1 MLFCFLPITLAAVR
15 LSPKKLK
22 NTVLLLFSL
31 LFYLIGERK
40 FFLLLPV
47 TALVSYL
54 FGLALSSEKTGK
66 RAKRFLLY
74 LSVAL
79 GLLPL
84 LFFKYADFFISLIN
98 GFTGASLP
106 SLSPGLPVGISFFTF
121 QSISY
126 NIDIYRGQAAA
137 EKNFVSYAAY
147 LCLFPQLIAGP
158 IVRYSEISDRL
169 RDRHVGITDFSDGVV
184 RFVIGLS
191 KKVLLANSLG
201 QISADYAA
209 SGGKTVAFAWLSAI
223 SYTLQIYFDFS
234 GYSDMAIGLGRM
246 LGFRFP
252 ENFNYPY
259 TARSITSFWRR
270 WHITLSG
277 WFRDYVYIP
286 LGGNRVGK
294 SRMAINLLVV
304 WTLTGLWHGAGV
316 NFLMWGLLYGI
327 LLVAEK
333 LIFGNF
339 FERHPAVGH
348 LYTLFFVVTGFVIFG
363 ADNAHKAFS
372 GISAL
377 FGIGGLPLI
386 NGETLFYLAGNAVLL
401 AVGIAASTPLP
412 KKLFCLL
419 PEKAKNLLIPILT
432 AAGLLLSTAYL
443 VDGSFNPFLYFRF

>member
-1 MLFCFLPITLAAVR
+1 MLFCFLPITLAAVL

-22 NTVLLLFSL
+22 NAVLLLFSL

-40 FFLLLPV
+40 FFFLLPV

-54 FGLALSSEKTGK
+54 FGLALSSAKPKK
-66 RAKRFLLY
+66 RTKKLLLL

-84 LFFKYADFFISLIN
+84 FFFKYADFFISLIN
-98 GFTGASLP
+98 RFTGASLP
-106 SLSPGLPVGISFFTF
+106 SLSPGLPIGISFFTF

-126 NIDIYRGQAAA
+126 NIDIYRGQAVT

-158 IVRYSEISDRL
+158 IVRYSDISAEL
-169 RDRHVGITDFSDGVV
+169 RDRRVGIGDFSEGVV

-201 QISADYAA
+201 QIAADYAS
-209 SGGKTVAFAWLSAI
+209 SGGRTIAFAWLSAI
-223 SYTLQIYFDFS
+223 ACTLQIYFDFS

-246 LGFRFP
+246 LGFHFP

-294 SRMAINLLVV
+294 ARMVINLLVV

-333 LIFGNF
+333 LIFGSF

-363 ADNAHKAFS
+363 ADDAHSAFS
-372 GISAL
+372 GLSAL
-377 FGIGGLPLI
+377 FGIGGLPFI
-386 NGETLFYLAGNAVLL
+386 NGETLFYLTGNAVLL
-401 AVGIAASTPLP
+401 AVGIIGSTQLP
-412 KKLFCLL
+412 KKLFGLL
-419 PEKAKNLLIPILT
+419 PEKAKNLLVPILT